1 MIKEKTIKGECSAKA
16 CFRITEP
23 QGLHNVQISTR
34 LGTARREGIAEGEA
48 RGIVKGEARG
58 IVKGEAR
65 GKAKGIAAVLKLLR
79 SKRVSPDVLAAVRA
93 LKSSAKLQKA

>member
-1 MIKEKTIKGECSAKA
+1 MTKEKTIKGECSAKA

-58 IVKGEAR
+58 
-65 GKAKGIAAVLKLLR
+65 KAKGIAAVLKLLR

>member
-48 RGIVKGEARG
+48 RGEAKTNK
-58 IVKGEAR
+58 I
-65 GKAKGIAAVLKLLR
+65 LKFLR
-79 SKRVSPDVLAAVRA
+79 SKGVSPKLLAAAQA
-93 LKSSAKLQKA
+93 LK

>member
-1 MIKEKTIKGECSAKA
+1 MTKEKTIKGECSAKA

-48 RGIVKGEARG
+48 RG
-58 IVKGEAR
+58 EAR

-79 SKRVSPDVLAAVRA
+79 SKRVSPDLLAAVQA
-93 LKSSAKLQKA
+93 LKSKAKLQKA

>member
-48 RGIVKGEARG
+48 RG
-58 IVKGEAR
+58 
-65 GKAKGIAAVLKLLR
+65 KAKGIAAVLKLLR

>member
-1 MIKEKTIKGECSAKA
+1 MTKEKTIKDECSAKA

-48 RGIVKGEARG
+48 RGEAKTDK
-58 IVKGEAR
+58 I
-65 GKAKGIAAVLKLLR
+65 LKFLR
-79 SKRVSPDVLAAVRA
+79 SKGVSPKLLAAAQA
-93 LKSSAKLQKA
+93 LK

>member
-1 MIKEKTIKGECSAKA
+1 MTKEKTIKGECSAKA

-48 RGIVKGEARG
+48 RGI
-58 IVKGEAR
+58 
-65 GKAKGIAAVLKLLR
+65 AAVLKLLR

>member
-1 MIKEKTIKGECSAKA
+1 MTKEKTIKGECSAKA

-58 IVKGEAR
+58 
-65 GKAKGIAAVLKLLR
+65 KAKGIAAVLKLLR
-79 SKRVSPDVLAAVRA
+79 SKRVSPDVLAAVQA
-93 LKSSAKLQKA
+93 LKSKAKLQKA

>member
-1 MIKEKTIKGECSAKA
+1 MTKEKTIKGECSAKA

-48 RGIVKGEARG
+48 RGE
-58 IVKGEAR
+58 
-65 GKAKGIAAVLKLLR
+65 AKGISKVLKLLR

>member
-1 MIKEKTIKGECSAKA
+1 M
-16 CFRITEP
+16 
-23 QGLHNVQISTR
+23 QISTR

-48 RGIVKGEARG
+48 RGEARG

-79 SKRVSPDVLAAVRA
+79 SKHVSPDLLAAVQA
-93 LKSSAKLQKA
+93 LKSKAKLQKA

>member
-1 MIKEKTIKGECSAKA
+1 MTKEKTIKGECSAKA

-58 IVKGEAR
+58 
-65 GKAKGIAAVLKLLR
+65 KAKGIAAVLKLLR
-79 SKRVSPDVLAAVRA
+79 SKRVSPDVLASVRV
-93 LKSSAKLQKA
+93 LKSSANLQKA